1 MRPAG
6 EVSQALLQA
15 VQQLSTPDRGATLR
29 EIAEHA
35 QVGLSRATQTIKD
48 MRRYGRI
55 AICGARK
62 VPGRNRPAAEY
73 ALPVPVPVV
82 SVAANDAVFGLSQA
96 IQLWG

>member
-6 EVSQALLQA
+6 EISKALLQA
-15 VQQLSTPDRGATLR
+15 VEQLATPERGATLR

-62 VPGRNRPAAEY
+62 VPGHNRPAAEY
-73 ALPVPVPVV
+73 ALPVQVV
-82 SVAANDAVFGLSQA
+82 NEAANDAVFGLSQA
-96 IQLWG
+96 IELWG